1 MRKIGIQE
9 IEDIALG
16 ATLLGAGGGGDPYI
30 GKLTA
35 IGAVKECGEV
45 ELIGID
51 EVPDGAFIMPAASMG
66 APTILAEKGV
76 GANEFA
82 KLFDM
87 VSRYYGKPIYA
98 TMPIEAGGVNSMLPI
113 AAAARL
119 GIPMVDVDGM
129 GRAFPELQMVT
140 FTIGGASA
148 WRSSTRR
155 ATPASSI
162 PSRTSGPRTSPA
174 PPP

>member
-51 EVPDGAFIMPAASMG
+51 EEKVM
-66 APTILAEKGV
+66 AEV
-76 GANEFA
+76 RAEA
-82 KLFDM
+82 KKL
-87 VSRYYGKPIYA
+87 
-98 TMPIEAGGVNSMLPI
+98 E
-113 AAAARL
+113 
-119 GIPMVDVDGM
+119 
-129 GRAFPELQMVT
+129 
-140 FTIGGASA
+140 
-148 WRSSTRR
+148 RS
-155 ATPASSI
+155 I
-162 PSRTSGPRTSPA
+162 NG
-174 PPP
+174 

>member
-16 ATLLGAGGGGDPYI
+16 AALLGAGGGGDPYI

-76 GANEFA
+76 GAA
-82 KLFDM
+82 A
-87 VSRYYGKPIYA
+87 PTA
-98 TMPIEAGGVNSMLPI
+98 PPTAPSMDF
-113 AAAARL
+113 L
-119 GIPMVDVDGM
+119 GL
-129 GRAFPELQMVT
+129 RT
-140 FTIGGASA
+140 GASL
-148 WRSSTRR
+148 WRPSSM
-155 ATPASSI
+155 PLQ
-162 PSRTSGPRTSPA
+162 
-174 PPP
+174 